1 MNALLK
7 HELEEVQELDLQDEQ
22 VRERFKIEN
31 LDQLNWAFRKVAALV
46 GQEKEIKDLA
56 DAERF
61 RINEWEKRE
70 LSPIQQSKEF
80 FIALIHEYHA
90 NQLEE
95 NPKAKTLSTPY
106 GKSKSRTTK
115 EQPDKL
121 DEDKLLA
128 HVKESGQTE
137 YIKESIKW
145 GDYKKSLKVAEIDG
159 QKVVVD
165 ELGQV
170 VPGATVKPETITF
183 SVDVG

>member
-1 MNALLK
+1 MNALLE
-7 HELEEVQELDLQDEQ
+7 HELEEIDSMEFTEEAK
-22 VRERFKIEN
+22 ERFKIED
-31 LDQLNWAFRKVAALV
+31 LDQLNWVFRKLRALNAE
-46 GQEKEIKDLA
+46 EKEVKDLA
-56 DAERF
+56 EAERF
-61 RINEWEKRE
+61 RIDEWEKSK
-70 LSPIQQSKEF
+70 LTPIQQSKEF
-80 FIALIHEYHA
+80 FISLIHEYHA
-90 NQLEE
+90 EQLKE

-183 SVDVG
+183 SVDVE